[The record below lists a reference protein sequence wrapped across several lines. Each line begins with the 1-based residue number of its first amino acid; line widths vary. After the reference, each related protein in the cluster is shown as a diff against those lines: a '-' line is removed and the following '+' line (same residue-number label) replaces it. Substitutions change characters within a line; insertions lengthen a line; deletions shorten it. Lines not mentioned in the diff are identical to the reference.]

1 MIGKDESRG
10 TWFVQIKVKD
20 PLTGKWRT
28 HKKHGF
34 STKREAKQYEASI
47 STTDEIPTSKT
58 FLQMAHEW
66 RSPCRVPLLPFG
78 STMSTSSCA
87 LPI

>member
-10 TWFVQIKVKD
+10 TWFVQIKVKY

-34 STKREAKQYEASI
+34 STKREAKQYEASL
-47 STTDEIPTSKT
+47 SRSDEIPTSKIKN
-58 FLQMAHEW
+58 W
-66 RSPCRVPLLPFG
+66 NS
-78 STMSTSSCA
+78 
-87 LPI
+87 